1 MQTFYE
7 FIWNL
12 FNREVLFVVGAWA
25 GIPLTLIL
33 LIMFLRK
40 KNRDERGWKI
50 IGKASVVSFIYFILV
65 VNLVAKI
72 LGYVVDTHD
81 VHYLFVGNAIQWL
94 YNTVIIVKISAISI
108 LRKIE

>member
-12 FNREVLFVVGAWA
+12 FNNKMLFIVGAWA

-33 LIMFLRK
+33 LIMFARK

-50 IGKASVVSFIYFILV
+50 IGKASIISFIYLILV
-65 VNLVAKI
+65 VNLFAKI
-72 LGYVVDTHD
+72 LGDVVDTHE
-81 VHYLFVGNAIQWL
+81 VHYLFVGNAIQWF
-94 YNTVIIVKISAISI
+94 YDTVIIVEIVAMLI